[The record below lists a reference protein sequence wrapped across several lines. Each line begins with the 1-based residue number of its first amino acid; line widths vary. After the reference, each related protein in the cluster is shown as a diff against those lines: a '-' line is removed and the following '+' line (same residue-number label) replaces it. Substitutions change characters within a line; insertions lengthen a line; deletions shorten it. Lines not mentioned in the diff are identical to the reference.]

1 MMTENNF
8 VKYSVI
14 RSRRKTIA
22 VEINSDGTVIVRAPL
37 NITDAYI
44 EEFVKE
50 RKTWIE
56 EHLEKVIEKN
66 KRLGDVKKLSVQEV
80 ERLKKLAKSVI
91 PTKVAYY
98 SRLLGIKY
106 NNITIRAQKSR
117 WGSCSSKKNLN
128 FNCLLMLTPDKVTD
142 YVVIHELCHIKQ
154 MNHSGK
160 FWDLVELA
168 MPDYKIYKKWLSEN
182 GNILIYSLPDK
193 EGNDKHYAYML
204 RCADNSFYIGYTNNL
219 ENRIKMHSSGRG
231 AKYTRARLPI
241 ELIYYEEYDSK
252 TEAMSREASLKSL
265 NRRQKINL
273 LDDKKNALLA
283 KGIAH
288 IP

>member
-1 MMTENNF
+1 MGELF
-8 VKYSVI
+8 I
-14 RSRRKTIA
+14 Q
-22 VEINSDGTVIVRAPL
+22 
-37 NITDAYI
+37 
-44 EEFVKE
+44 EE
-50 RKTWIE
+50 
-56 EHLEKVIEKN
+56 L
-66 KRLGDVKKLSVQEV
+66 
-80 ERLKKLAKSVI
+80 
-91 PTKVAYY
+91 
-98 SRLLGIKY
+98 
-106 NNITIRAQKSR
+106 
-117 WGSCSSKKNLN
+117 
-128 FNCLLMLTPDKVTD
+128 VTD

-160 FWDLVELA
+160 FWELVELA